1 MPKRLWGWVGWL
13 VIIHV
18 GKESVIM
25 TEAKKSNLVFWGVR
39 GTCPSSGKN
48 TNKYGGH
55 TPCSTVETSD
65 GSILIIDA
73 GTGIKELGDKLLGAR
88 GDYALDLH
96 IFLTHFHLDHIM
108 GLPFFGPL
116 YSPNFRLA
124 FYCDCLPEETEEHL
138 SGLMGGRYFPVSF
151 QETQAEKIF
160 HQVPKEGFEVGG
172 NRVSFYS
179 LNHPQGSVAYKI
191 KGEHE
196 TIVIATDTEHPQQG
210 IDRKLAEFAAGS
222 NIFVYDATYTPAEYQ
237 SGRIGWGHSTWLEG
251 TKLAK
256 EAGVKKLFLSHLNP
270 DHQDSQIDEIVSLAR
285 EEFAE
290 TYGARE
296 RSG

>member
-1 MPKRLWGWVGWL
+1 MDDN
-13 VIIHV
+13 
-18 GKESVIM
+18 
-25 TEAKKSNLVFWGVR
+25 TSNLVFWGVR
-39 GTCPSSGKN
+39 GTCPASGENK
-48 TNKYGGH
+48 NKYGGH
-55 TPCSTVETSD
+55 TPCSSVETSD

-73 GTGIKELGDKLLGAR
+73 GTGIKELGDKLIGDR
-88 GDYALDLH
+88 GDKTLGVH

-116 YSPNFRLA
+116 YSPDVRLA
-124 FYCDCLPEETEEHL
+124 FYCDCLPDETERHL
-138 SGLMGGRYFPVSF
+138 SGLMGRRYFPVSF
-151 QETQAEKIF
+151 KETQAVKVF
-160 HQVPKEGFEVGG
+160 HQVPKEGFEIGG
-172 NRVSFYS
+172 NLVSYCP

-191 KGEHE
+191 QGEHE

-210 IDRKLAEFAAGS
+210 IDQKLADFAAGS
-222 NIFVYDATYTPAEYQ
+222 DIFVYDATYTPTEYR

-270 DHQDSQIDEIVSLAR
+270 DHKDSQIDEIISLAR
-285 EEFAE
+285 EEFVE